1 MTFAQKLRQSRDR
14 LGMTQK
20 EFAEMLGVSKS
31 SVEKWEA
38 KGRQP
43 LPVMQ
48 EGIFARIAKH
58 ESAR

>member
-1 MTFAQKLRQSRDR
+1 MTFAQKLRTARDR

-20 EFAEMLGVSKS
+20 EFAALIGVSKS

-38 KGRQP
+38 GGREP
-43 LPVMQ
+43 LAVMQ